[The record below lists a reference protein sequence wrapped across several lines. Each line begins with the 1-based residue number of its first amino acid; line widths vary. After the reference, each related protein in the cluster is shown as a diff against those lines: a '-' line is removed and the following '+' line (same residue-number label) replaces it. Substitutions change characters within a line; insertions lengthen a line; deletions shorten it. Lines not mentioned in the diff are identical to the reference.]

1 MRKVLAYDDVIV
13 PSAASLPS
21 NPIQVSTASTK
32 LFIDITYD
40 KGAEDGM
47 LMSLEWQDKA
57 DDPWAIVSDFGGAT
71 SPGVNTVLNFVGRFN
86 TAGTNRYLIP
96 IPQRLIA
103 QGEYRLSIIV
113 DGKVAA
119 DGTVT
124 AYLKTGEA

>member
-1 MRKVLAYDDVIV
+1 MRKAIAYDGVTV
-13 PSAASLPS
+13 PGAASLPS

-32 LFIDITYD
+32 LFIDITYT
-40 KGAEDGM
+40 KGAEDGV
-47 LMSLEWQDKA
+47 LFALEWQDRGEA
-57 DDPWAIVSDFGGAT
+57 TWATVSDFGGAT
-71 SPGVNTVLNFVGRFN
+71 SPGTNTILNFVDRLN

-96 IPQRLIA
+96 VPQRLIA

-113 DGKVAA
+113 DGKVAP